1 MKSSRG
7 DLSNKKQKLVS
18 EKHSYSFGYMFSRL
32 SQGFTNVLQEL
43 SGDEPPD
50 GAPQDM
56 LVPQLPP
63 GDAPGAPEESGPGVE
78 EEPLERL
85 AHLEQ
90 LTVHLKEVVRDKDS
104 QLATFETQLKSE
116 RETADARFNKL
127 KLQAK
132 AKMAALTKQIA
143 DLKGQEGATSS
154 PDSSFTSSAPAV
166 EEELQELRSKLRDVE
181 TSAKNLEE
189 RLQMS
194 EQALCEKEAAHM
206 EQVCVLQAVVCEK
219 DERFQEQ
226 IQKHEDELLR
236 VTVQRQNDTELALRA
251 AQRRCEE
258 QEEAMRS
265 RSQVL
270 EMLQGELNNAD
281 QQKQILTAQF
291 RQMEQELAEAGRL
304 REEERQQ
311 WAGWSSQAEAELVA
325 LRANLEAS
333 ERDRAAQLT
342 NLEASERDGAAQLA
356 SLEASEK
363 DRAAQIEEL
372 TVKLEWATREREEV
386 TNREVAR
393 LEKELAALREE
404 HGEGQRA
411 GEALAELL
419 TGLRSLAGEGA
430 EEETDPALC
439 LGTLQARLERLR
451 VEQRESEERCVQV
464 THTMETLQEQ
474 LDKSTAEGEEAVARI
489 QQLEQQIGMVSSQ
502 TH

>member
-1 MKSSRG
+1 
-7 DLSNKKQKLVS
+7 
-18 EKHSYSFGYMFSRL
+18 MFTRL

-63 GDAPGAPEESGPGVE
+63 GDAPWASEESGPGVE

-116 RETADARFNKL
+116 RETADARFTKL

-206 EQVCVLQAVVCEK
+206 EQVCVLQAVVSEK

-333 ERDRAAQLT
+333 ERDRAAQL
-342 NLEASERDGAAQLA
+342 A

-430 EEETDPALC
+430 EEERPVPTDPALY
-439 LGTLQARLERLR
+439 LGTLQALEARLERLR
-451 VEQRESEERCVQV
+451 VEQRESQERCAQV

-489 QQLEQQIGMVSSQ
+489 QQLEQQIGMAASESLVQYVTDPSVEKVSDAEKAQ
-502 TH
+502 VLALEQRLLEKGQ